1 MAGIEEIQG
10 SVSPNLSFSGS
21 SRNRYSNPF
30 FDLSQ
35 QYMPPTIKELF
46 KWCTF
51 YYYNSPLIGST
62 ITKISR
68 YPITDIIIED
78 ENEQSRQLWLNFLND
93 NLAIKEKL
101 MEVNLDY
108 HVYGNAF
115 VSLFFPF
122 NRFLVCNACKKSTPI
137 SQADWDFKG
146 IQFKFSLKCS
156 CGHEGAATIKD
167 VPYKDKKNIRVTRWN
182 PENIQI
188 KHNEYT
194 GKTVYLYTVPKK
206 LKTAIH
212 NGDKDIVCDLP
223 EIIIDAARES
233 KMIKLNNDNFYHLKR
248 PTLAEQDQGWGKPLI
263 IHVLKDMYY
272 FYTLRRA
279 QEAIALEHI
288 VPFDIIYP
296 MPNAQQDPY
305 VHSNLSGWKAQI
317 ENMIKKHRKDPNFKG
332 VIPIPV
338 GFGRLGGDG
347 KAMMLAPELNYL
359 TQTIVGGMGIPQ
371 EFLFGGLNWTGS
383 SVSLRTLEN
392 DFIQN
397 RGQLLRMLTWMT
409 SKIRVH
415 LGWPVIKKMRMADFR
430 MADDVQRNQQLIGLN
445 AQQKVS
451 NHTLLTELGFDYE
464 KETKKIMEE
473 IYIENY
479 IQEIRQ
485 KGVAK
490 TQGES
495 SLIGYNYQKKL
506 QDLQIKHAPPPE
518 QTTQN
523 DLMSEP
529 GLVPVDQQE
538 AQEAQI
544 SDQQINQWATKLVSM
559 PQEKAQTVIQ
569 QIKQNNEAAGAKLET
584 SYRNRLDAS
593 MAGGGKSEQNI
604 KSIEPNMNPLP
615 ENGAPTRAG
624 VA

>member
-1 MAGIEEIQG
+1 
-10 SVSPNLSFSGS
+10 
-21 SRNRYSNPF
+21 
-30 FDLSQ
+30 
-35 QYMPPTIKELF
+35 
-46 KWCTF
+46 
-51 YYYNSPLIGST
+51 
-62 ITKISR
+62 
-68 YPITDIIIED
+68 
-78 ENEQSRQLWLNFLND
+78 
-93 NLAIKEKL
+93 
-101 MEVNLDY
+101 
-108 HVYGNAF
+108 
-115 VSLFFPF
+115 
-122 NRFLVCNACKKSTPI
+122 
-137 SQADWDFKG
+137 
-146 IQFKFSLKCS
+146 
-156 CGHEGAATIKD
+156 
-167 VPYKDKKNIRVTRWN
+167 
-182 PENIQI
+182 
-188 KHNEYT
+188 
-194 GKTVYLYTVPKK
+194 
-206 LKTAIH
+206 
-212 NGDKDIVCDLP
+212 
-223 EIIIDAARES
+223 
-233 KMIKLNNDNFYHLKR
+233 
-248 PTLAEQDQGWGKPLI
+248 
-263 IHVLKDMYY
+263 MYY

-624 VA
+624 IA